1 MVNKPSRKEIISKQ
15 FGRAPRNISMTEF
28 RALKINF
35 LGETVYVHISQI
47 VELTLT
53 NQRTRTRTNLAEQ
66 PKLEV
71 QVVSVRKKM

>member
-35 LGETVYVHISQI
+35 LGIRAYFPNCGTH
-47 VELTLT
+47 T
-53 NQRTRTRTNLAEQ
+53 NKPKNPHQAEFSRAA
-66 PKLEV
+66 KA
-71 QVVSVRKKM
+71 